1 MFTGYTAFIEDGTIT
16 TGKEFLLLCSSAF
29 GIALDIR
36 DEPLTVPTPTHFEP
50 DNYYQRRYDE
60 AVKKLAEGR
69 KITFGEA
76 REHMRKTHADK
87 VERAKL
93 AIIRMKSINDKYA
106 EVRGQIVRWNPP
118 TEEHKRIKN
127 FALEQIDMCINPES
141 MFEYYQKIIDEPFI
155 DSNEAVQK
163 YMEEFIGYLE
173 QDVARAKEALEREIE
188 NAKGKTV
195 FMKEF
200 IDSLDNI

>member
-1 MFTGYTAFIEDGTIT
+1 MTRYTVFIENGTVT
-16 TGKEFLLLCSSAF
+16 TGKEFLLLCSREF
-29 GIALDIR
+29 NIAPDIR
-36 DEPLTVPTPTHFEP
+36 EKPLTVPTPTHFEP
-50 DNYYQRRYDE
+50 DKYYQRRYDQ
-60 AVKKLAEGR
+60 AVKRLMEGR
-69 KITFGEA
+69 KIKFNEA
-76 REHMRKTHADK
+76 REYMRKAYADRIK
-87 VERAKL
+87 EAKS
-93 AIIRMKSINDKYA
+93 AIIRIKSINDKYA
-106 EVRGQIVRWNPP
+106 EVRGQIVEWNPP

-141 MFEYYQKIIDEPFI
+141 MFEYYQKIIDEPFD

-173 QDVARAKEALEREIE
+173 QDVARAKEALERETE
-188 NAKGKTV
+188 NARGKTV

>member
-1 MFTGYTAFIEDGTIT
+1 MIIYAHRIYSFYWRWYSNNRQRISFTLFP
-16 TGKEFLLLCSSAF
+16 S
-29 GIALDIR
+29 
-36 DEPLTVPTPTHFEP
+36 
-50 DNYYQRRYDE
+50 
-60 AVKKLAEGR
+60 EGR
-69 KITFGEA
+69 RITFGEV
-76 REHMRKTHADK
+76 REHMRKTHADR
-87 VERAKL
+87 VESAKL

-106 EVRGQIVRWNPP
+106 EVRGQIVGWNPP
-118 TEEHKRIKN
+118 TEEHKSIKK

-141 MFEYYQKIIDEPFI
+141 MFEYYQKIIDEPFN

-173 QDVARAKEALEREIE
+173 QDVSRAKEALEREIE
-188 NAKGKTV
+188 NAKGKTI